1 MNHAYY
7 YHRYLF
13 VFSAV
18 ISTFIAVFFCRRLK
32 RESMVRYLSME
43 YLKKLNI
50 RTIALLSFF
59 IHSLLQLLSCLSIAI
74 AKYSH
79 GYFLNIFSQRIAPAP
94 SLFFTHG
101 NYVLYHFGIT
111 LGILASA
118 IKTCFLFILVAL
130 FLPQS
135 IMMVKDRSKA
145 EQILS
150 FSQYKGILGYG
161 LAKLLIAPV
170 LIIALQTDNA
180 SDFDWALFVH
190 SVMYSIECL
199 VIGCL
204 LRMVSGKIEQMGN
217 QEATS
222 PFAAFAVGGGGG
234 GRHPQVAFNRANV
247 PYSDPILL
255 DNEVEDNPSIL
266 WDYLSSSA
274 YQCSLTV
281 IVEGLL
287 TAIFTLFLCVTSN
300 KDEYPFIRD
309 LMASLIFIG
318 FVLST
323 LQAGFLLI
331 PLKRLLL
338 VVEPRDSVR
347 LTNLESLF
355 WKPSL
360 FLMDREWRDRIRQE
374 RMRRLANIQNIPH
387 PSVFPGQTDRM
398 PGNGNGNG
406 NQTHSPLN
414 NQN

>member
-1 MNHAYY
+1 
-7 YHRYLF
+7 
-13 VFSAV
+13 
-18 ISTFIAVFFCRRLK
+18 
-32 RESMVRYLSME
+32 MVRYLSLE
-43 YLKKLNI
+43 YVKKLNI
-50 RTIALLSFF
+50 RSIALWSFF
-59 IHSLLQLLSCLSIAI
+59 IHSLLQLLSCISIAI

-79 GYFLNIFSQRIAPAP
+79 GYFLNVFSQRIAPAP

-118 IKTCFLFILVAL
+118 LKTCFMFILLAL

-135 IMMVKDRSKA
+135 VMMVKDRSKA

-190 SVMYSIECL
+190 NVMYSVECL

-204 LRMVSGKIEQMGN
+204 LRMVSGRIEQLGN

-222 PFAAFAVGGGGG
+222 PFAAFAVGNGVG
-234 GRHPQVAFNRANV
+234 HHAQVAFNRSNI

-255 DNEVEDNPSIL
+255 DNEVEDNPTVL
-266 WDYLSSSA
+266 WEYLSSSA
-274 YQCSLTV
+274 YHCSLTV
-281 IVEGLL
+281 LVEGFLM
-287 TAIFTLFLCVTSN
+287 AVFTLFLCVSSN
-300 KDEYPFIRD
+300 KDEYPFVRD
-309 LMASLIFIG
+309 LMTSLLFIG
-318 FVLST
+318 YVLST

-338 VVEPRDSVR
+338 VIEPRDSVR
-347 LTNLESLF
+347 LTN
-355 WKPSL
+355 
-360 FLMDREWRDRIRQE
+360 
-374 RMRRLANIQNIPH
+374 
-387 PSVFPGQTDRM
+387 
-398 PGNGNGNG
+398 
-406 NQTHSPLN
+406 
-414 NQN
+414 